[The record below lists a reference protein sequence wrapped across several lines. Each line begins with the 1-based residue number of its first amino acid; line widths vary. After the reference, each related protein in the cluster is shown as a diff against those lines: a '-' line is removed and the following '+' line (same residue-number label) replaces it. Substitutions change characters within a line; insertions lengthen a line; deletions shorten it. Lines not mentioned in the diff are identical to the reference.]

1 MTDSLGESLAKRL
14 DALKAKRQPHELVWR
29 ECFMFTDPVRASGL
43 DGPMMDANQIAQA
56 VRLIFDST
64 ATDAKR
70 TLEASIMSGMTP
82 ANSLWFSMTVNGAD
96 EDGERWLDSAS
107 QILWQN
113 IHSANFDSEAADAV
127 ADGMAGWFMLYIDEN
142 RDSGGLYFEHWPMSC
157 GFCAASRPGGTVDTV
172 FRVYQLTA
180 QQCVREFSR
189 PGDMLPKEI
198 VDKAEKQPD
207 ELIDLCQAIYPR
219 DVHVVGALRAK
230 NMPIASVTF
239 VCNQK
244 QVVRESGYH
253 EMPVVVARWKKIPNS
268 VYGVG
273 PLLDALP
280 DIRTLNDVVKLEY
293 ANLDLA
299 VSGMWIAE
307 DDGVLNPRTVK
318 VGPRKVIVA
327 NSVDSM
333 KPLQPSSNFML
344 AETRIEKLQGQI
356 RKTLMADQLQPQDGP
371 AMTATEVHVRVDLI
385 RQLLGPIYGRL
396 QAEYLQPLIARCF
409 GLAYRAGVFPPAPDS
424 LGGRNFAVQYQSPL
438 ARAQKLEEVTAIE
451 RFFGDAT
458 LIAQVKPEALDN
470 IDGDEAVRQTAK
482 GLGVPDGILRTSDQ
496 VAQYRKQKQA
506 DAQQQQQAQMGME
519 VQGDVMKSLGSAAA
533 NRMVANQ

>member
-1 MTDSLGESLAKRL
+1 MIDSLGETLAKRL
-14 DALKAKRQPHELVWR
+14 ETLKSKRQVHELVWR
-29 ECFMFTDPVRASGL
+29 NCFMLTDPVRASGL

-56 VRLIFDST
+56 VSLIFDST

-82 ANSLWFSMTVNGAD
+82 ANSLWFTMTVNGTD
-96 EDGERWLDSAS
+96 DDGERWLDEAS
-107 QILWQN
+107 EVLWQN
-113 IHSANFDSEAADAV
+113 IHSANFDSEAADGI
-127 ADGMAGWFMLYIDEN
+127 ADCMAGWFALYVDEN
-142 RDSGGLYFEHWPMSC
+142 RDTGGLYFEHWPMA
-157 GFCAASRPGGTVDTV
+157 GVYCAASKQGGPVDIV
-172 FRVYQLTA
+172 FRCYQLTA
-180 QQCVREFSR
+180 EQCVTDFKQR
-189 PGDMLPKEI
+189 GDSLPPEI
-198 VDKAEKQPD
+198 IDKAKTKPD

-219 DVHVVGALRAK
+219 DVYIVGALRAK

-239 VCNQK
+239 ACNHK
-244 QVVRESGYH
+244 YVIRESGYH

-280 DIRTLNDVVKLEY
+280 DDIRTLNDIVKLEY

-333 KPLQPSSNFML
+333 KPLQPSSNFQL

-371 AMTATEVHVRVDLI
+371 AMTATEVRARRPDPATARADLRSPAGRVPAAAD
-385 RQLLGPIYGRL
+385 RALLRP
-396 QAEYLQPLIARCF
+396 
-409 GLAYRAGVFPPAPDS
+409 AYRAGVFPPPPPS
-424 LGGRNFAVQYQSPL
+424 LGGQNFAVQYQSRW
-438 ARAQKLEEVTAIE
+438 RAQKLEEVS
-451 RFFGDAT
+451 R
-458 LIAQVKPEALDN
+458 
-470 IDGDEAVRQTAK
+470 
-482 GLGVPDGILRTSDQ
+482 S
-496 VAQYRKQKQA
+496 
-506 DAQQQQQAQMGME
+506 
-519 VQGDVMKSLGSAAA
+519 SA
-533 NRMVANQ
+533 

>member
-1 MTDSLGESLAKRL
+1 MIDGLGETLAKRL
-14 DALKAKRQPHELVWR
+14 DTLKSKRQVHELVWR
-29 ECFMFTDPVRASGL
+29 NCFMLTDPVRASGL

-56 VRLIFDST
+56 VSLIFDST

-82 ANSLWFSMTVNGAD
+82 ANSLWFTMTVNGTD
-96 EDGERWLDSAS
+96 DDGERWLDEAS
-107 QILWQN
+107 ETLWQN
-113 IHSANFDSEAADAV
+113 IHSANFDSEAADAI
-127 ADGMAGWFMLYIDEN
+127 ADCMAGWFALYIDEN
-142 RDSGGLYFEHWPMSC
+142 REAGGLYFEHWAMA
-157 GFCAASRPGGTVDTV
+157 GVYCASSKPAGPVDIV
-172 FRVYQLTA
+172 FRCYQLSA
-180 QQCVREFSR
+180 EQCMTEFKR
-189 PGDMLPKEI
+189 AGDSLPQEI
-198 VDKAEKQPD
+198 VDKAKTKPD

-239 VCNQK
+239 ACNQK
-244 QVVRESGYH
+244 HVIRESGYH

-280 DIRTLNDVVKLEY
+280 DIRTLNDIVKLEY

-333 KPLQPSSNFML
+333 KPLQPSSNFQL

-409 GLAYRAGVFPPAPDS
+409 GLAYRAGVFPAPPPS
-424 LGGRNFAVQYQSPL
+424 LGGQNFAVQYQSPL
-438 ARAQKLEEVTAIE
+438 ARAQKLEEVSAIE
-451 RFFGDAT
+451 RLMGDLT
-458 LIAQVKPEALDN
+458 VIAQVDPSAIDN
-470 IDGDEAVRQTAK
+470 VDTDEAVRQTAK
-482 GLGVPDGILRTSDQ
+482 NLGVPDAVMRPIKN
-496 VAQYRKQKQA
+496 VAQFRQQKQA
-506 DAQQQQQAQMGME
+506 AAAQQQQQQMGME
-519 VQGDVMKSLGSAAA
+519 VQGDVMKSMGSAAA
-533 NRMVANQ
+533 GRMVANQ

>member
-1 MTDSLGESLAKRL
+1 MIDSLGETLAKRL
-14 DALKAKRQPHELVWR
+14 ENLKSKRQVHELVWR
-29 ECFMFTDPVRASGL
+29 ECFMLTDPVRASGL
-43 DGPMMDANQIAQA
+43 NGPMMDANQIAQA
-56 VRLIFDST
+56 VSLIFDST

-82 ANSLWFSMTVNGAD
+82 ANSLWFTMTVNGAD
-96 EDGERWLDSAS
+96 DDGERWLDGAS
-107 QILWQN
+107 ETLWQN

-127 ADGMAGWFMLYIDEN
+127 ADGMAGWFALYVDEN
-142 RDSGGLYFEHWPMSC
+142 RDSGGLYFEHWPMA
-157 GFCAASRPGGTVDTV
+157 GVYCAASKPGGRVDI
-172 FRVYQLTA
+172 VYRCFQLSA
-180 QQCVREFSR
+180 EQCVREFNQR
-189 PGDMLPKEI
+189 GDVLPPE
-198 VDKAEKQPD
+198 VADKAKNKPD

-219 DVHVVGALRAK
+219 EVYVMGALRAK

-239 VCNQK
+239 ACSQK
-244 QVVRESGYH
+244 QVIRESGYH

-280 DIRTLNDVVKLEY
+280 DIRTLNDVVRLEY

-333 KPLQPSSNFML
+333 KPLQPGSDFKL

-409 GLAYRAGVFPPAPDS
+409 GLAYRAGVFPPPPDS
-424 LGGRNFAVQYQSPL
+424 LGGQNFSVQYQSPL
-438 ARAQKLEEVTAIE
+438 ARAQKLEEVSAIE
-451 RFFGDAT
+451 RLMGDLT
-458 LIAQVKPEALDN
+458 VIAQVDQSALDN
-470 IDGDEAVRQTAK
+470 VDTDEAVRQTAK
-482 GLGVPDGILRTSDQ
+482 NLGVPDTIMRPADK
-496 VAQYRKQKQA
+496 VAQFRQKKQEA
-506 DAQQQQQAQMGME
+506 AAQQAQQQMGME
-519 VQGDVMKSLGSAAA
+519 VQGDVMKSMGSAAA
-533 NRMVANQ
+533 GRMVANQ

>member
-1 MTDSLGESLAKRL
+1 MSDSLGESLTKRL
-14 DALKAKRQPHELVWR
+14 EAMKSTRQVHELVWR
-29 ECFMFTDPVRASGL
+29 DCFMLTDPVRASGL
-43 DGPMMDANQIAQA
+43 DGPKMDANMIAQA
-56 VRLIFDST
+56 VALIFDST

-82 ANSLWFSMTVNGAD
+82 ANSLWFTMTVNGTD
-96 EDGERWLDSAS
+96 DDGERWLDAAS
-107 QILWQN
+107 ETLWQN
-113 IHSANFDSEAADAV
+113 IHSANFDSEAADAI
-127 ADGMAGWFMLYIDEN
+127 ADCMGGWFALYIDED
-142 RDSGGLYFEHWPMSC
+142 RDKGGFYFEHWPMA
-157 GFCAASRPGGTVDTV
+157 GVYCASSKPGGVVDIVYRT
-172 FRVYQLTA
+172 YQLSA
-180 QQCVREFSR
+180 EQAVREFSR
-189 PGDMLPKEI
+189 PGDTLSQEI
-198 VDKAEKQPD
+198 IDQAKTKPD
-207 ELIDLCQAIYPR
+207 DMIDLCQCIYPR
-219 DVHVVGALRAK
+219 EVYVVGAMRAK
-230 NMPIASVTF
+230 NMPIASTTIICKNKSVAR
-239 VCNQK
+239 Q
-244 QVVRESGYH
+244 SGYH

-280 DIRTLNDVVKLEY
+280 DIRTLNDIVKLEY

-333 KPLQPSSNFML
+333 KPLVSGANFQL

-409 GLAYRAGVFPPAPDS
+409 GVAYRAGLFPPAPPS
-424 LGGRNFAVQYQSPL
+424 LGGQNFTVQYQSPL
-438 ARAQKLEEVTAIE
+438 ARAQKLEEVSAIE
-451 RFFGDAT
+451 RFMGDVT
-458 LIAQVKPEALDN
+458 VMAQVDPTVLDN
-470 IDGDEAVRQTAK
+470 VDTDEAARQVAK
-482 GLGVPDGILRTSDQ
+482 GLGTPDSIIRPADK
-496 VAQYRKQKQA
+496 VAEFRKQKQA
-506 DAQQQQQAQMGME
+506 AAAQQQQQQMGME
-519 VQGDVMKSLGSAAA
+519 VQGDVMKSIGSAAA
-533 NRMVANQ
+533 SRMVANQ

>member
-1 MTDSLGESLAKRL
+1 MIDSLGETLAKRL
-14 DALKAKRQPHELVWR
+14 ETLKSKRQVHELVWR
-29 ECFMFTDPVRASGL
+29 NCFMLTDPVRASGL
-43 DGPMMDANQIAQA
+43 NGPMMDANQIAQA
-56 VRLIFDST
+56 VSLIFDST

-82 ANSLWFSMTVNGAD
+82 ANSLWFTMTVNGTD
-96 EDGERWLDSAS
+96 DDGERWLDEAS
-107 QILWQN
+107 EVLWQN
-113 IHSANFDSEAADAV
+113 IHSANFDSEAADGI
-127 ADGMAGWFMLYIDEN
+127 ADCMAGWFALYVDEN
-142 RDSGGLYFEHWPMSC
+142 RDTGGLYFEHWPMA
-157 GFCAASRPGGTVDTV
+157 GVYCAASKQGGPVDIV
-172 FRVYQLTA
+172 FRCYQLTA
-180 QQCVREFSR
+180 EQCVTDFKQR
-189 PGDMLPKEI
+189 GDSLPPEI
-198 VDKAEKQPD
+198 LDKAKTKPD

-219 DVHVVGALRAK
+219 DVFIVGALRAK

-239 VCNQK
+239 ACNHK
-244 QVVRESGYH
+244 YVIRESGYH
-253 EMPVVVARWKKIPNS
+253 EMPVIVARWKKIPNS

-280 DIRTLNDVVKLEY
+280 DIRTLNDIVKLEY

-333 KPLQPSSNFML
+333 KPLQPSSNFKL
-344 AETRIEKLQGQI
+344 AETRIEKLQAQI

-409 GLAYRAGVFPPAPDS
+409 GLAYRAGVFPPPPDS
-424 LGGRNFAVQYQSPL
+424 LGGQNFAVQYQSPL
-438 ARAQKLEEVTAIE
+438 ARAQKLEEVSAIE
-451 RFFGDAT
+451 RLMGDLT
-458 LIAQVKPEALDN
+458 VIAQVDQTAIDN
-470 IDGDEAVRQTAK
+470 VDTDEAVRQTAK
-482 GLGVPDGILRTSDQ
+482 NLGVPDAIMRPVKD
-496 VAQYRKQKQA
+496 VAAFRQQKQA
-506 DAQQQQQAQMGME
+506 AAAQQAQQQMGME
-519 VQGDVMKSLGSAAA
+519 VQGDVMKSMGSAAA
-533 NRMVANQ
+533 GRMVANQ

>member
-1 MTDSLGESLAKRL
+1 MIDSLGETLAKRL
-14 DALKAKRQPHELVWR
+14 ETMKSKRQVHELVWR
-29 ECFMFTDPVRASGL
+29 ECFMLTDPVRASGL
-43 DGPMMDANQIAQA
+43 NGPEMDANQIAQA
-56 VRLIFDST
+56 VSLIFDST

-82 ANSLWFSMTVNGAD
+82 ANSLWFTMTVNGTDD
-96 EDGERWLDSAS
+96 EGERWLDSAS
-107 QILWQN
+107 EVLWQN

-127 ADGMAGWFMLYIDEN
+127 ADGMAGWFALYIDEN
-142 RDSGGLYFEHWPMSC
+142 RDAGGLYFEHWPMA
-157 GFCAASRPGGTVDTV
+157 GVYCASSKPGGTVDIV
-172 FRVYQLTA
+172 FRCYQLTA
-180 QQCVREFSR
+180 EQCVREFSR
-189 PGDMLPKEI
+189 RGDTIPAE
-198 VDKAEKQPD
+198 VTDKAKTKPE

-219 DVHVVGALRAK
+219 DVYIVGAMRAK

-239 VCNQK
+239 ACNQK
-244 QVVRESGYH
+244 QVIRESGYH

-280 DIRTLNDVVKLEY
+280 DIRTLNDIVKLEY

-333 KPLQPSSNFML
+333 KPLQPSSNFQL

-409 GLAYRAGVFPPAPDS
+409 GLAYRAGVFPPPPDS
-424 LGGRNFAVQYQSPL
+424 LGGQNFAVQYQSPL
-438 ARAQKLEEVTAIE
+438 ARAQKLEEVSAIE
-451 RFFGDAT
+451 RLMGDVT
-458 LIAQVKPEALDN
+458 VIAQVKPEALDN
-470 IDGDEAVRQTAK
+470 IDGDEAVRLTAK
-482 GLGVPDGILRTSDQ
+482 NLGVPDSIVRTSDQ
-496 VAQYRKQKQA
+496 VTQYRKQKQA
-506 DAQQQQQAQMGME
+506 DAQQQAQQQMGME
-519 VQGDVMKSLGSAAA
+519 VQGDVMKSMGSAAA
-533 NRMVANQ
+533 SRMVAGQ